1 MQIAEQIQRNST
13 SKLMTILFKPFI
25 EKYKEFRTNDQTTA
39 LEWTGKILLLMAFT
53 YLFSIVTA
61 ETNVKSKAD
70 TNLYRFQRKLWNAS
84 FLNTLTTAIVMKISR
99 TTPSIPGEFLVK
111 SGQTFSILRN
121 EQRRPFD
128 CLLKFGVVYWEPFI
142 FLQLTRN
149 LFPFSS

>member
-1 MQIAEQIQRNST
+1 
-13 SKLMTILFKPFI
+13 MT
-25 EKYKEFRTNDQTTA
+25 
-39 LEWTGKILLLMAFT
+39 FT

-99 TTPSIPGEFLVK
+99 TTPSIPGDVLVK

-128 CLLKFGVVYWEPFI
+128 CLLKFGVVY
-142 FLQLTRN
+142 
-149 LFPFSS
+149 